1 MNKGSTFLRKF
12 PDSFREMSKLRTIT
26 LIAMLLAVSVVLS
39 FFTIQV
45 SESLRLGLGYLITAT
60 MGMLFGPVT
69 AGIAAGVGDIVKYL
83 IKPSGAFFPGFTI
96 TAILGGVLYGMV
108 FYHSRVT
115 LVRAIV
121 AKTLTNLLLNILL
134 NTFWLS
140 IMMGKGFW
148 ALVPSR
154 VIKNIALL
162 PVEILLLY
170 SVLRIVTGIV
180 GKLPSS
186 PVRPIPTVQKK

>member
-1 MNKGSTFLRKF
+1 MNKGSSFLLIL

-83 IKPSGAFFPGFTI
+83 IKPSGAFFPGLTI

-121 AKTLTNLLLNILL
+121 AKTLTNVLLNILL

>member
-1 MNKGSTFLRKF
+1 
-12 PDSFREMSKLRTIT
+12 
-26 LIAMLLAVSVVLS
+26 
-39 FFTIQV
+39 
-45 SESLRLGLGYLITAT
+45 
-60 MGMLFGPVT
+60 
-69 AGIAAGVGDIVKYL
+69 
-83 IKPSGAFFPGFTI
+83 
-96 TAILGGVLYGMV
+96 MV

>member
-1 MNKGSTFLRKF
+1 MNKGTTFLRKF
-12 PDSFREMSKLRTIT
+12 PDSCREMGNLRTIT
-26 LIAMLLAVSVVLS
+26 LIAMLLAISIVLS

-96 TAILGGVLYGMV
+96 TAILGGILYGMV

-115 LVRAIV
+115 LVRVIV
-121 AKTLTNLLLNILL
+121 AKTLTNVLLNILL

-140 IMMGKGFW
+140 ILMGKGFW
-148 ALVPSR
+148 GLVPSR

-170 SVLRIVTGIV
+170 TVLRIVNVIV

-186 PVRPIPTVQKK
+186 PVRPIPTIQKK

>member
-83 IKPSGAFFPGFTI
+83 IKPSGAFFPGLTI
-96 TAILGGVLYGMV
+96 TAILVGVLYGMV

-121 AKTLTNLLLNILL
+121 AKTLTNVLLNILL

>member
-140 IMMGKGFW
+140 I
-148 ALVPSR
+148 
-154 VIKNIALL
+154 IC
-162 PVEILLLY
+162 LLY
-170 SVLRIVTGIV
+170 TS
-180 GKLPSS
+180 PSPRDS
-186 PVRPIPTVQKK
+186 

>member
-170 SVLRIVTGIV
+170 SVLLIVTGIV

>member
-154 VIKNIALL
+154 VIKNIARL

>member
-170 SVLRIVTGIV
+170 SVLRTVTGIV

>member
-83 IKPSGAFFPGFTI
+83 IKPSGAFFPGLTI

-121 AKTLTNLLLNILL
+121 AKTLTNVLLNILL

>member
-60 MGMLFGPVT
+60 LGMLFGPVT
-69 AGIAAGVGDIVKYL
+69 AGLAAGVGDIVNYL
-83 IKPSGAFFPGFTI
+83 IKPSGAFLPGFTI

>member
-1 MNKGSTFLRKF
+1 MNKGSTFLRKV

>member
-45 SESLRLGLGYLITAT
+45 SESLRVGLGYLITAT

-186 PVRPIPTVQKK
+186 PVRPIPTVHKK

>member
-12 PDSFREMSKLRTIT
+12 PDPFREMSKLRTIT

-83 IKPSGAFFPGFTI
+83 IKPSGAFFPGLTI

-121 AKTLTNLLLNILL
+121 AKTLTNVLLNILL

-170 SVLRIVTGIV
+170 SVLRIVTGV
-180 GKLPSS
+180 GGKLPSS
-186 PVRPIPTVQKK
+186 PVRPIPTGQKK

>member
-96 TAILGGVLYGMV
+96 TALLGGVLYGMV

>member
-83 IKPSGAFFPGFTI
+83 IKPSGAFFPGLTI

-121 AKTLTNLLLNILL
+121 AKTLTNVLLNILL

-186 PVRPIPTVQKK
+186 PVRPIPTVHKK

>member
-45 SESLRLGLGYLITAT
+45 SESLRLGLGYLVTAT